1 MGGNKRIRAIFFDID
16 DTLYSTT
23 EFVRKA
29 RENALRAMMT
39 AGLRADMATLAAE
52 LDEVVREF
60 SSNDEHHL
68 DRLLLRLPPEARGG
82 ANPAVLVAAG
92 MVAYHDTVRQDLR
105 PYEDAL
111 EVLRILS
118 ARGMRLGIISSGIAV
133 KQAEKLVRLG
143 VLPYLSPEAVFIG
156 EQIGM
161 TKTNPRLYAK
171 AAESLG
177 LKTAECMHVGDR
189 PDTDID
195 PANEAGMVAVLHA
208 RGGPYH
214 SRQGRT
220 APAYTVHN
228 FWDLLDIL
236 RRDFGIGA

>member
-1 MGGNKRIRAIFFDID
+1 MGGLKRVRAIFFDID

-29 RENALRAMMT
+29 RANALRAMM
-39 AGLRADMATLAAE
+39 ASGLRADMETLAAE
-52 LDEVVREF
+52 LEEVVREF
-60 SSNDEHHL
+60 TSNDEHHL
-68 DRLLLRLPPEARGG
+68 DRLLLRLPAEARGG

-118 ARGMRLGIISSGIAV
+118 ARGMCLGVISSGIAV

-143 VLPYLSPEAVFIG
+143 VLPYLSPEAVLIG

-161 TKTNPRLYAK
+161 SKTNPRLYIK

-177 LKTAECMHVGDR
+177 FKPAECMHVGDR

-195 PANEAGMVAVLHA
+195 PANEAGMITVLHA

-220 APAYTVHN
+220 SPAYTIHN

-236 RRDFGIGA
+236 KRDFGIS